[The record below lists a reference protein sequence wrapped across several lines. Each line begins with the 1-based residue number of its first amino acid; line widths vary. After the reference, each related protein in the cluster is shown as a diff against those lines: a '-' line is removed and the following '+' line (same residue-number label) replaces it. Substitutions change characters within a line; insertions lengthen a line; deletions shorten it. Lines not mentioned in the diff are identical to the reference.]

1 MNHRREQP
9 HRHRSGGLT
18 LIELLVVVALVA
30 ILLTLAVPSYSL
42 YLQRGHRAEAVR
54 AMLAVAACQ
63 ERVRAANGFYDTT
76 RCLEQ
81 APPSRYRL
89 VLQPAGQSRS
99 LEFEVSA
106 TPIDG
111 RRDRC
116 GTLSLNHAGTR
127 AASGRAPGCWSGR

>member
-1 MNHRREQP
+1 MNQRREQP

-81 APPSRYRL
+81 APSSRYRL

-111 RRDRC
+111 RRDGC
-116 GTLSLNHAGTR
+116 GTLSLSHAGTR